1 MSQLYL
7 LSDKEEQLP
16 AEIPF
21 EFNGEKYTIKTAQ
34 ERVKVTFTDV
44 EEETN
49 DYIKIWMHSVV
60 HSAIHSAVHSA
71 SEDKLIRVAK
81 PLPDWLIIS
90 PCEAKYFEGENTK
103 IL

>member
-49 DYIKIWMHSVV
+49 DIYYLNDIFSSIKIS
-60 HSAIHSAVHSA
+60 
-71 SEDKLIRVAK
+71 
-81 PLPDWLIIS
+81 PLQTYS
-90 PCEAKYFEGENTK
+90 KSYFMIEKRRLFNTLSFFITIK
-103 IL
+103 SLFTYNSIL